1 MDYHK
6 KLKEK
11 LNLTLAGE
19 IPIADLVSWVK
30 QIYEQFFDSKEYE
43 SVKYRL
49 INNILIELKDLDDD
63 LDNVNSIND
72 AEKEYVNEVL
82 KKELSYLNG
91 EERYF
96 ETYKIKSNS
105 IERFISFEQIIE
117 DSIQLVLS
125 QNKLSKQVIDSL
137 RNLICRD
144 SCITINDILLNEIVD
159 SILMINEANASV
171 DQIVSI
177 GTLGKS
183 VDLHTASDEGEYL
196 IKLYSA
202 FKGDNAIRFSLAF
215 NAENLLY
222 TNIFVLSN

>member
-6 KLKEK
+6 ILIEK
-11 LNLTLAGE
+11 LTLTLAGE
-19 IPIADLVSWVK
+19 ITIADLVCWVN
-30 QIYEQFFDSKEYE
+30 QIYEQFFNSKEYE

-72 AEKEYVNEVL
+72 EEQEYVSEL
-82 KKELSYLNG
+82 LQKELSYLNG

-96 ETYKIKSNS
+96 ETYKIRLNNF
-105 IERFISFEQIIE
+105 ERFNVFKPIIE
-117 DSIQLVLS
+117 DSIRLVLS
-125 QNKLSKQVIDSL
+125 QNELSVQAMESLKKLIS
-137 RNLICRD
+137 RD
-144 SCITINDILLNEIVD
+144 SCITINDILLNEVVD
-159 SILMINEANASV
+159 SILMINDANASV
-171 DQIVSI
+171 DQMVSI

-183 VDLHTASDEGEYL
+183 VGLHTVSDEGEYL

-202 FKGDNAIRFSLAF
+202 LKGDNPIRFSLAF
-215 NAENLLY
+215 NSESILY